1 MLFSKTRHAY
11 FVASRAPRALS
22 LAGCALLLAALLAPA
37 ARAAAAA
44 PAPAAGPADRLVLVS
59 TSDVKGKTVPCGC
72 STPKGGLPRR
82 AGLADSLRRTTPNVL
97 IVDSGGFFPDTK
109 GERDDA
115 PFMAAAMVELPVAAA
130 GLGDRELLF
139 GRGFLLA
146 TLESAPVPVVCA
158 NLWDR
163 SPHQLLVKPWVVVP
177 AGKQKVGLFGLMSAQ
192 AALGPSA
199 DSLQVSDPIEAARGA
214 VAALRKQGA
223 NVIVLLSSLGKI
235 ETEDLI
241 VAVPGID
248 VAIAGRNVP
257 LLQRSRQIDSTTVVY
272 GGEQG
277 QYVGVTELGLDPKG
291 KIVSRSSEAWMLGP
305 DVADQPAM
313 LAKVTAFEEQPSVKA
328 RRPPP
333 KAAHGTGAPQLAKP

>member
-1 MLFSKTRHAY
+1 LIWLGT
-11 FVASRAPRALS
+11 
-22 LAGCALLLAALLAPA
+22 LLAPA
-37 ARAAAAA
+37 ALL
-44 PAPAAGPADRLVLVS
+44 AGPGPTGASAGAPADRLVLVS

-82 AGLADSLRRTTPNVL
+82 AGFADSLRRTTPNVL

-109 GERDDA
+109 NERDDA

-139 GRGFLLA
+139 GRSFLLA
-146 TLESAPVPVVCA
+146 TLESSPVPVVCA

-163 SPHQLLVKPWVVVP
+163 SPHKLLVKPWLVVP
-177 AGKQKVGLFGLMSAQ
+177 AGKQKVGLFGLMNAQ

-199 DSLQVSDPIEAARGA
+199 DSLEVSDPIEAARGA

-235 ETEDLI
+235 ETEDLV

-277 QYVGVTELGLDPKG
+277 QYVGVTELGLDSKG

-305 DVADQPAM
+305 EIADRPAL

-333 KAAHGTGAPQLAKP
+333 KAPHGAGTEAPQPPKP